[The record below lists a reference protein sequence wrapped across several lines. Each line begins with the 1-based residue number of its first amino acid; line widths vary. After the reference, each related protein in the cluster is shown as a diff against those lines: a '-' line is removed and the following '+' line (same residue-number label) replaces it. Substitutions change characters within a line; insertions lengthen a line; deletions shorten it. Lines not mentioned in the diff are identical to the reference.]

1 MTLGPYAEMFSMR
14 LERLS
19 GAQVKGGV
27 GDVMIGVR
35 AVVRG
40 APLERRD
47 HLGPRKISRVWQLH
61 IDVTWRSKPVK
72 CVSIKHSVNREE
84 VKKKTTIPW
93 KMDKWTGSLRVL
105 EKRLHEH
112 GGNKLIIK
120 Q

>member
-84 VKKKTTIPW
+84 VKKKKNYTLENGQ
-93 KMDKWTGSLRVL
+93 MDWLSESAR
-105 EKRLHEH
+105 EKAS
-112 GGNKLIIK
+112 
-120 Q
+120 